1 MFASGSSF
9 MLLLVRRLHQNV
21 TVYNHQSTD
30 QQKMCWV
37 GPPFCFATAAKR
49 LFLFNFSQIFV
60 CHRGHGS
67 SDFRCLVTI
76 EPDWCFAKISRLL
89 LRKLWF
95 NFWSKYICLFCCML
109 YVQLGQ
115 KINAVTVL
123 MHLTDFY
130 KVVQDI
136 KYGDCE
142 LLPKTVR
149 MWYQAHYWNIVLKN
163 LLLLCDIM
171 YFCCT

>member
-1 MFASGSSF
+1 
-9 MLLLVRRLHQNV
+9 
-21 TVYNHQSTD
+21 
-30 QQKMCWV
+30 
-37 GPPFCFATAAKR
+37 
-49 LFLFNFSQIFV
+49 
-60 CHRGHGS
+60 
-67 SDFRCLVTI
+67 
-76 EPDWCFAKISRLL
+76 
-89 LRKLWF
+89 
-95 NFWSKYICLFCCML
+95 ML

-149 MWYQAHYWNIVLKN
+149 M
-163 LLLLCDIM
+163 
-171 YFCCT
+171 